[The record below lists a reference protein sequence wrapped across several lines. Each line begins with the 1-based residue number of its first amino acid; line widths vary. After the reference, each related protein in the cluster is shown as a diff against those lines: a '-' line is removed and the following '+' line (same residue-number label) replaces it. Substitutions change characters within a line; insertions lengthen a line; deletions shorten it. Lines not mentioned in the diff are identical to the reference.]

1 MEGAMKKYAVKIE
14 RNEVNPH
21 LRYNGKKTGLILD
34 PLRKEIPLDVLGFG
48 IYQLK
53 PKFITRETKEKE
65 IVLVPQDGEFE
76 VEVNGKRFSEKR
88 MGGPFSLGSGK
99 STASLLLILLQNNR
113 KVF

>member
-1 MEGAMKKYAVKIE
+1 MESTMKKYSERIE
-14 RNEVNPH
+14 QNEISPH
-21 LRYNGKKTGLILD
+21 IRYDGRKSGLILD
-34 PLRKEIPLDVLGFG
+34 PLRKGIPLDVLGFG

-76 VEVNGKRFSEKR
+76 VEVNGKRFSGKR
-88 MGGPFSLGSGK
+88 MRGPFSLGSGK
-99 STASLLLILLQNNR
+99 STASVLLILLQNNR